1 MNPEVQFL
9 DVMASLD
16 FKTIIFK
23 TRAFVNSLGKIS
35 LKMKKKQKN
44 TLAMLER
51 ESSVNDSYI
60 ESVKIQCS
68 NQDQK
73 YIYNL
78 QN

>member
-16 FKTIIFK
+16 FNTIICK
-23 TRAFVNSLGKIS
+23 TKAFVNSFGKIS
-35 LKMKKKQKN
+35 LKMKKKQKKN
-44 TLAMLER
+44 KLTMPER

-68 NQDQK
+68 NQD
-73 YIYNL
+73 
-78 QN
+78 